1 MRIHGRQIAAARV
14 LLGLSQG
21 DLAAATS
28 MSTPTVRRME
38 ASPGE
43 AAGLIN
49 NVKAIQAYLEQLGIR
64 FVNDGDIIGVLL
76 QTDAQRGG

>member
-1 MRIHGRQIAAARV
+1 
-14 LLGLSQG
+14 
-21 DLAAATS
+21 